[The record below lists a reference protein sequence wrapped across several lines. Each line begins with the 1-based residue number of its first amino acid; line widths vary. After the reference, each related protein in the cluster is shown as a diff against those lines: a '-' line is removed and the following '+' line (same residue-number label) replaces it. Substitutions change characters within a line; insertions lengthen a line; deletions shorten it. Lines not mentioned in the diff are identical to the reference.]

1 MIVLL
6 PDSFGFLEMKTVE
19 ESLVHLLLM
28 VKDLVTNLVEV
39 QKVETVGGS
48 LVVKDLMFHLDSVP
62 L

>member
-6 PDSFGFLEMKTVE
+6 PDSFGFLEMKIVE